1 MANEQQFSGPER
13 IQLIESLRAMRLDPS
28 PEPLEQLGRHISLL
42 RHWNQAYNL
51 VASADLGDLLV
62 RHVLDSLSILPFV
75 TGGSLLDVGTG
86 AGFPGVPLAI
96 MNPQLECT
104 LLDSSGKKIRFLRH
118 VKRTLKLDNIHPV
131 QSRVEAY
138 EARISFENI
147 TSRAFA
153 SLAEFA
159 TGVRHLAG
167 SNSRLLAM
175 KGKSPEGEISALPGW
190 VKIESVEKIS
200 VPGLRAE
207 RHLVIMSALK

>member
-1 MANEQQFSGPER
+1 M
-13 IQLIESLRAMRLDPS
+13 
-28 PEPLEQLGRHISLL
+28 SLL

-51 VASADLGDLLV
+51 VAAADLNSLLV
-62 RHVLDSLSILPFV
+62 RHVLDSLSILPFIY
-75 TGGSLLDVGTG
+75 GSSLLDVGTG

-118 VKRTLKLDNIHPV
+118 VKRTLKQNNIHPV
-131 QSRVEAY
+131 QSRVEAF
-138 EARISFENI
+138 EAPGKFDTI

-153 SLAEFA
+153 SLADFA
-159 TGVRHLAG
+159 AGVQHLAG
-167 SNSRLLAM
+167 SGTRLLAM
-175 KGKSPEGEISALPGW
+175 KGKSPEGEMEVLPPW
-190 VKIESVEKIS
+190 LKVESVEKIS